1 MSYQESLKYLDSFI
15 DYERFDTYQYQTSF
29 RLSRVEGLLSRM
41 GDPHK
46 KFKGIHVAGTKG
58 KGSTCAMVAS
68 ILHGS
73 GYSVGLYTSPH
84 LNSVRE
90 RINID
95 GTDITEEEFSHLVSK
110 WRKLLDDFKTKE
122 RDLSYFEVLTA
133 LAFSYFDERRVD
145 FAVLETGMG
154 GRLDATNVTE
164 PLVCGIT
171 PISYEHTEKLGSTL
185 TAIAREKAAIIKP
198 GAHVVS
204 APQDQE
210 ARDVIRARCDETG
223 ASLYE
228 VGRDITFRRE
238 SYDSDGQTFTIKGI
252 SKIYPILKIPFLG
265 DHQLIN
271 GAVAV
276 GIVESLTLSLFAVTE
291 GAIRTGLASTRWPGR
306 LEVVE
311 RQPTIVLD
319 GAQNRR
325 SAAALRTAI
334 EKFFDYDRLI
344 LVIGV
349 SKDKDIGG
357 ILDELLPIAD
367 ELVITKA
374 RWPRAKDPERI
385 KEAIPD
391 GFNGRI
397 SLTLSAGE
405 ALSLAKGSAKKRDLI
420 LVTGSLYIVGE
431 AREILTKELCEISV

>member
-46 KFKGIHVAGTKG
+46 RLKTIHVAGTKG

-68 ILHGS
+68 ILHRS
-73 GYSVGLYTSPH
+73 GYRVGLYTSPH
-84 LNSVRE
+84 LRSVRE

-95 GTDITEEEFSHLVSK
+95 GYDITEEEFSYLVSK
-110 WRKLLDDFKTKE
+110 WRELLDNFKAKE

-133 LAFSYFDERRVD
+133 LTFSYFDKCRVD

-164 PLVCGIT
+164 PIACGIT
-171 PISYEHTEKLGSTL
+171 PISYEHTEKLGNTL
-185 TAIAREKAAIIKP
+185 TAIAHEKAAIIKP
-198 GAHVVS
+198 GIHVVS
-204 APQDQE
+204 APQDKE
-210 ARDVIRARCDETG
+210 VRDVMRARCDEVG

-228 VGRDITFRRE
+228 VGRDITFRRD
-238 SYDSDGQTFTIKGI
+238 SYDSDGQVFTIKGI
-252 SKIYPILKIPFLG
+252 SKIYPMLKIPFLG
-265 DHQLIN
+265 NHQLIN

-291 GAIRTGLASTRWPGR
+291 TAIRAGLASTRWPGR
-306 LEVVE
+306 LEIVE

-325 SAAALRTAI
+325 SAAALSAAI
-334 EKFFDYDRLI
+334 KKFFNYDRLI

-357 ILDELLPIAD
+357 ILDELLPISD
-367 ELVITKA
+367 ELLITKA
-374 RWPRAKDPERI
+374 RWPRAKDPEDI
-385 KEAIPD
+385 KRVLPGA
-391 GFNGRI
+391 FKGRI
-397 SLTLSAGE
+397 SLIHSVGE
-405 ALSLAKGSAKKRDLI
+405 ALNVAKRSAKRRDLI
-420 LVTGSLYIVGE
+420 LITGSLYIVGE
-431 AREILTKELCEISV
+431 AKEVLTEELCEIPV